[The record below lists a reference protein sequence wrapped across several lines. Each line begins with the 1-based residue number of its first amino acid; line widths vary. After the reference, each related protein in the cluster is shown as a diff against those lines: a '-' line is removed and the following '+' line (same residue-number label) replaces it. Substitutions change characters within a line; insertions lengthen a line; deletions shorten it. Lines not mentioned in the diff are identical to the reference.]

1 MGWTNARRNDATVQQ
16 TLTYENLTINVID
29 HVLTIPQ
36 NFSATVIADSQM
48 LSVLGAALRE
58 TVVPV
63 FNASANAT
71 VNGTLFDVLE
81 MDTRGFTLFAPNAS
95 QLEAALDKLGA
106 LVTNESTRAAV
117 YGNFVR
123 PFFASPCFPHSS

>member
-1 MGWTNARRNDATVQQ
+1 MQQ
-16 TLTYENLTINVID
+16 TLTYENLTINIID

-36 NFSATVIADSQM
+36 NLSATVVADSQM
-48 LSVLGAALRE
+48 LSVLGSALRE

-63 FNASANAT
+63 FNATSNAT

-81 MDTRGFTLFAPNAS
+81 TGTRGFTLFAPNAS

-123 PFFASPCFPHSS
+123 LAFASPCIPPSS